1 MTCTLDEMTPADW
14 PSVREIFI
22 EGIAT
27 GMATFETEAPTW
39 EGWDRDH
46 LRRPRLMARVE
57 GRIVGWTA
65 LCPVSRRK
73 VYAGVAEVSVYIET
87 GSRGRGIGRA
97 LLTALLPAAE
107 QAGIW
112 TLQATIFE
120 ENAAS
125 LALHRLFGF
134 REVGRRKRIARLA
147 GVWRDTVLL
156 ERRSPTFL

>member
-1 MTCTLDEMTPADW
+1 MQ
-14 PSVREIFI
+14 
-22 EGIAT
+22 
-27 GMATFETEAPTW
+27 
-39 EGWDRDH
+39 
-46 LRRPRLMARVE
+46 
-57 GRIVGWTA
+57 
-65 LCPVSRRK
+65 
-73 VYAGVAEVSVYIET
+73 
-87 GSRGRGIGRA
+87 GSIDYKA
-97 LLTALLPAAE
+97 VLTALLPAAE